1 MSALDDSILS
11 SLRYLFAD
19 FLDEEDTTPPFLPLG
34 LPAGAEAVVS
44 EGIHL
49 LMDYQGAS
57 YAKLYVERLQR
68 FIGRQGFDRNGL
80 DRKGIDQQGVNQ
92 QGIDGAIFCDIARL
106 MAHRMAYEDAIRIA
120 QLKLAEFKASDGRIR
135 STEIHRFRFDELVD
149 ALPEIAAD
157 PVLMV
162 LGKLGW
168 EHRRVAIPFS
178 TVNRWGLR
186 RLKIEAWL
194 RRWRM
199 FSIRYSQERAW
210 VERWLHMIARALV
223 KQPQAVPTVVATATM
238 IEGFGD
244 PYRRGLA
251 DWHAIIDGLAKPT
264 FDGDLP
270 LDDLTGAIAE
280 ARAAI
285 LPDPRQVA
293 LKRAIADIRAKA
305 LGTAAD
311 AAAE

>member
-1 MSALDDSILS
+1 MSASGDSILS

-34 LPAGAEAVVS
+34 LPAGAEAIVTD
-44 EGIHL
+44 GIHL

-68 FIGRQGFDRNGL
+68 FIGRQV
-80 DRKGIDQQGVNQ
+80 ID
-92 QGIDGAIFCDIARL
+92 AATFCDIARL
-106 MAHRMAYEDAIRIA
+106 MANRMAYEDAIRIA
-120 QLKLAEFKASDGRIR
+120 QLKLAEYRTSDGRIR
-135 STEIHRFRFDELVD
+135 STEIHRFRYDELVD
-149 ALPEIAAD
+149 ALPGVAAK
-157 PVLMV
+157 PILMV

-178 TVNRWGLR
+178 TVNRWGIG
-186 RLKIEAWL
+186 RLKLEAWL

-199 FSIRYSQERAW
+199 FSIRYAQERVW
-210 VERWLHMIARALV
+210 VERWLHMIARSLA
-223 KQPQAVPTVVATATM
+223 KQPQAVGAVVETATM
-238 IEGFGD
+238 MQGFGD

-270 LDDLTGAIAE
+270 LTDLAGAIAQ

-285 LPDPRQVA
+285 MPDPRQVA
-293 LKRAIADIRAKA
+293 LKRAIAEIRERAVGA
-305 LGTAAD
+305 AAD
-311 AAAE
+311 AAAAE

>member
-1 MSALDDSILS
+1 MSTSDDGILS
-11 SLRYLFAD
+11 SLKYLFAD
-19 FLDEEDTTPPFLPLG
+19 VLGEEDATPPFLPPG
-34 LPAGAEAVVS
+34 LPPGAEPVVS
-44 EGIHL
+44 AGIHL

-68 FIGRQGFDRNGL
+68 FTGPQA
-80 DRKGIDQQGVNQ
+80 VEP
-92 QGIDGAIFCDIARL
+92 AIFCDIARL
-106 MAHRMAYEDAIRIA
+106 MAHRMAYQDAIRIA
-120 QLKLAEFKASDGRIR
+120 QVKLAEYDGSGGRIR

-157 PVLMV
+157 PILMV

-178 TVNRWGLR
+178 TVNRWGVR
-186 RLKIEAWL
+186 RLRIEASL

-199 FSIRYSQERAW
+199 FSIRYSRERAW
-210 VERWLHMIARALV
+210 VERWLHMIARALA
-223 KQPQAVPTVVATATM
+223 KQPRAVPAVVATATM

-270 LDDLTGAIAE
+270 LTDLAGAIAE

-293 LKRAIADIRAKA
+293 LKRAIAEIRARA
-305 LGTAAD
+305 ITAAAANARD

>member
-1 MSALDDSILS
+1 MSASDDGILS

-19 FLDEEDTTPPFLPLG
+19 FLEEADTTPPFLPLG

-57 YAKLYVERLQR
+57 YAKVYVERLQR
-68 FIGRQGFDRNGL
+68 FTGRQA
-80 DRKGIDQQGVNQ
+80 VEA
-92 QGIDGAIFCDIARL
+92 AIFCEIARL
-106 MAHRMAYEDAIRIA
+106 MARRMAYEDAIRIA
-120 QLKLAEFKASDGRIR
+120 QVKLAEYNASGIR

-157 PVLMV
+157 PILMV

-178 TVNRWGLR
+178 SVNRWGLR
-186 RLKIEAWL
+186 RLKVEAWL

-199 FSIRYSQERAW
+199 FSIRYAQERAW
-210 VERWLHMIARALV
+210 VERWLHMIARAQV
-223 KQPQAVPTVVATATM
+223 KQPQAVAAVVETATM
-238 IEGFGD
+238 ITGFGD

-264 FDGDLP
+264 FDADLP
-270 LDDLTGAIAE
+270 LTDLAGAIAE

-285 LPDPRQVA
+285 MPDPRQVA
-293 LKRAIADIRAKA
+293 LKRAIAEIRARA
-305 LGTAAD
+305 IAAAERAGD

>member
-1 MSALDDSILS
+1 MSTSDDGILS
-11 SLRYLFAD
+11 SLKYLFAD

-34 LPAGAEAVVS
+34 LPAGAEQVVS
-44 EGIHL
+44 DGIHL

-68 FIGRQGFDRNGL
+68 FIGRQGTDR
-80 DRKGIDQQGVNQ
+80 QA
-92 QGIDGAIFCDIARL
+92 IDGTIFRDIARL
-106 MAHRMAYEDAIRIA
+106 MAQRMAYEDAIRIA
-120 QLKLAEFKASDGRIR
+120 QCKLAEYDASDGRIR

-157 PVLMV
+157 PVLIV

-178 TVNRWGLR
+178 TVNRWGLG
-186 RLKIEAWL
+186 RLKLEAWL
-194 RRWRM
+194 RRWRL
-199 FSIRYSQERAW
+199 FSIRYGQERAW

-223 KQPQAVPTVVATATM
+223 KQPQAVAAVVETATM
-238 IEGFGD
+238 IAGFGD

-270 LDDLTGAIAE
+270 LTDLASAITE

-293 LKRAIADIRAKA
+293 LKRAIAEIRARA
-305 LGTAAD
+305 LAAAAD
-311 AAAE
+311 AAEQGGV

>member
-68 FIGRQGFDRNGL
+68 FIGRQGIER
-80 DRKGIDQQGVNQ
+80 
-92 QGIDGAIFCDIARL
+92 QGINRQAVDGVIFCDIARL
-106 MAHRMAYEDAIRIA
+106 MAHRMAYQDAIRIA
-120 QLKLAEFKASDGRIR
+120 QLKLAEFNASDGRIR

-186 RLKIEAWL
+186 RLRIEAWL

-223 KQPQAVPTVVATATM
+223 KQPQAVSTVVATATM

-270 LDDLTGAIAE
+270 LTDLAGAIAE

-293 LKRAIADIRAKA
+293 LKRTIAEIRARA
-305 LGTAAD
+305 LGTAAG